1 MTRKAWC
8 AAAIAV
14 ALAGCHTITEELPTQ
29 PTESPGSGIL
39 TLPIPSIPLPTA
51 TPGPAP
57 QPTATPG
64 ATPPPAPQP
73 TPEPPPPPGAGSC
86 GNPVP
91 PPIGRVNVKI
101 HIRGPRMY
109 TLDST
114 PQVVDAAYCAAIGFT
129 GRQACPVRPEGHPE
143 REACE
148 KYAVGNARDTGRP
161 GPTWTRNGNYC
172 TGGASGCENHPDNQ
186 YLLFAIEGGTYE
198 ACVKGGVCGSIT
210 FER

>member
-73 TPEPPPPPGAGSC
+73 PPEPPPPPGAGSC

-114 PQVVDAAYCAAIGFT
+114 PQVVDPAYCAAIGFP
-129 GRQACPVRPEGHPE
+129 RREARPARPEGHPGGGGGGGPSPW
-143 REACE
+143 R
-148 KYAVGNARDTGRP
+148 GARRPPPPPEDGFPGRGHP
-161 GPTWTRNGNYC
+161 ARIRRCRGRL
-172 TGGASGCENHPDNQ
+172 ASGGRWPS
-186 YLLFAIEGGTYE
+186 
-198 ACVKGGVCGSIT
+198 GS
-210 FER
+210 